1 MKNKISKLGM
11 LLFGIIVVSFA
22 SVILI
27 PEIGEYA
34 LLNEIFTIIGMISL
48 IVMLVKSFVTIIQ
61 SKEIIKLL
69 ATGMVTIV
77 IVLVMGSKS
86 INTIKDVSS
95 GPEWITISNCKV
107 EKRNTSSNIYSLRY
121 YLKGNDSK
129 GNTYRFRISGN
140 EYDSLNGKDEISVL
154 CYKNTER
161 IVEIKK

>member
-34 LLNEIFTIIGMISL
+34 LLNELFSIIGMIAV
-48 IVMLVKSFVTIIQ
+48 IVMLVKAIVSLIQ
-61 SKEIIKLL
+61 SKEIIRLL
-69 ATGMVTIV
+69 ATVMVTIV
-77 IVLVMGSKS
+77 IGLVMCSES

-95 GPEWITISNCKV
+95 GPEWITISNCKL
-107 EKRNTSSNIYSLRY
+107 EKRNTSSGIYSLRY

-140 EYDSLNGKDEISVL
+140 EYDILNGKDELSVL
-154 CYKNTER
+154 CYKNTGR